1 MTSKKTW
8 EYNWEKYKINKKKS
22 FEGLLQR
29 NLVILTS
36 LKIILLISRNIEKK
50 IEKKRR
56 KKKECWTEK
65 KKIFSEAMQKS
76 LGGCFYF

>member
-8 EYNWEKYKINKKKS
+8 EYNWEKYKINRKKKT
-22 FEGLLQR
+22 FEGLLPR

-50 IEKKRR
+50 NWEKERNV
-56 KKKECWTEK
+56 
-65 KKIFSEAMQKS
+65 
-76 LGGCFYF
+76 